1 MDKSYLHTAATAN
14 KQYQKYLEDFGLIFR
29 ESFNAGKDIAAYI
42 LRDLQSENNPEIGR
56 ALIESMFSHHLTT
69 IASLKIIVKI
79 LYVTGHIQAYRHNTY
94 HALKKEID
102 EALKKVSGTKAELVQ
117 KKYPQLLE
125 KLNKEK
131 SAVKDRPNLADKTAA
146 AGDIVDTINRQYIN
160 FVKK

>member
-1 MDKSYLHTAATAN
+1 MDKNYLRTATAAGQ
-14 KQYQKYLEDFGLIFR
+14 QYQKYLEDFGLIFR
-29 ESFNAGKDIAAYI
+29 ESFNAGKDITAYI
-42 LRDLQSENNPEIGR
+42 LRDLKSQNNPEIGR
-56 ALIESMFSHHLTT
+56 ALIESMFSQHLTT

-79 LYVTGHIQAYRHNTY
+79 LYVAGHIQAYRHNTY

-117 KKYPQLLE
+117 KKYPLLLE

-131 SAVKDRPNLADKTAA
+131 IAAKEPALADKAA
-146 AGDIVDTINRQYIN
+146 AAESLVDAVNRQYIN